1 MFNNITTSYN
11 FFVND
16 TQSVIVSVDGVKPT
30 NGVLH
35 DEGNG
40 EWSYTFTWNIMQS
53 TSFSLSFVATDTLNA
68 SSTLVPLVSDLLYNI
83 LMSIFNSL

>member
-1 MFNNITTSYN
+1 MFNNIPISYN
-11 FFVND
+11 FSVND
-16 TQSVIVSVDGVKPT
+16 TQSVTVSVNGVEPTDGVL
-30 NGVLH
+30 N

-68 SSTLVPLVSDLLYNI
+68 SSTLVPLVSGLL
-83 LMSIFNSL
+83 